1 MSDPNAVLATL
12 AAAAIVLASV
22 SLVLS
27 RLIPDEYDRRVAVR
41 VRGDRRQVR
50 RPR

>member
-12 AAAAIVLASV
+12 AAAAAVLASV

-27 RLIPDEYDRRVAVR
+27 RLIPDEYDRRVPVR
-41 VRGDRRQVR
+41 AQGVRR